1 MLKNVLSNNKKQ
13 NPVLSVLTYS
23 LNNAEF
29 LKETIDSVFKQQYEN
44 LSALSSS
51 TTSFLPNL
59 TPCDNSH

>member
-1 MLKNVLSNNKKQ
+1 VLSNNKKQ

-51 TTSFLPNL
+51 SI
-59 TPCDNSH
+59 SHIS